1 MEDNEIL
8 SQQKVLGTSRVT
20 RRFQITLVKQVRD
33 LLEIQE
39 GDLIIFIRHKDSVLI
54 KKAK

>member
-1 MEDNEIL
+1 M